1 MQNKV
6 KNFFCSKHLIQFQC
20 DANKTCRIMNKVMVK
35 ARKKQPLLSQKI
47 ILNNITVNK
56 ENE

>member
-1 MQNKV
+1 
-6 KNFFCSKHLIQFQC
+6 
-20 DANKTCRIMNKVMVK
+20 MNEVMVK

>member
-1 MQNKV
+1 
-6 KNFFCSKHLIQFQC
+6 
-20 DANKTCRIMNKVMVK
+20 MNEVMVK
-35 ARKKQPLLSQKI
+35 AWKKQPLLSQKI